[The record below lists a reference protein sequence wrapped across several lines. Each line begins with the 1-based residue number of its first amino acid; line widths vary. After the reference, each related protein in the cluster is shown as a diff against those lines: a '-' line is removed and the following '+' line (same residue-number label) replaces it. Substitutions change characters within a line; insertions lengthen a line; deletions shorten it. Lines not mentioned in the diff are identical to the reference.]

1 MKSKALQDLATES
14 INPASRNLDSK
25 SALEIARIIN
35 REDAKVATAVRRAL
49 PQIARAIDDVAA
61 ALAKGGRLIYVGT
74 GTSGRIGALDASESA
89 PTFGIPPSQVQ
100 YIMAGGPKALGRA
113 VEASEDSVRLGRA
126 DMARRKPTAKDVIVG
141 IAASGRTPFT
151 LAALKYAR
159 ARGATTVAVTCN
171 RHSALERAAHYAI
184 VTEVGPEV
192 FTGSSRMKA
201 GTAEKMVLNMI
212 STGSMAR
219 LGYVYDN
226 LMVHVRLKNSKLIER
241 GTTIV
246 ATSTG
251 LERKASRKLLRAS
264 GNDVSVALVMQKAGV
279 SRSEA
284 ARSVKAANGNV
295 RRAIELARSQR

>member
-14 INPASRNLDSK
+14 INPASRNLDGK

-49 PQIARAIDDVAA
+49 PQIARAIDDVAG

-192 FTGSSRMKA
+192 LTGSSRMP
-201 GTAEKMVLNMI
+201 LCDL
-212 STGSMAR
+212 GS
-219 LGYVYDN
+219 
-226 LMVHVRLKNSKLIER
+226 S
-241 GTTIV
+241 
-246 ATSTG
+246 SS
-251 LERKASRKLLRAS
+251 SR
-264 GNDVSVALVMQKAGV
+264 
-279 SRSEA
+279 
-284 ARSVKAANGNV
+284 
-295 RRAIELARSQR
+295 